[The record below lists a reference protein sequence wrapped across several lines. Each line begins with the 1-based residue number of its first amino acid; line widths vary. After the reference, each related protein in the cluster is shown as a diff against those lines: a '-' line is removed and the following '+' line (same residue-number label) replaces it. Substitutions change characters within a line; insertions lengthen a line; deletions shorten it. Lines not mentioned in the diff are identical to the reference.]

1 MKRIIILGCIAATL
15 TFSSCDDYLDIV
27 PKGEAVLNKT
37 SDYLVYSNDWMMK
50 HSLSVTG
57 QEYLYWFFM
66 CAYYF

>member
-37 SDYLVYSNDWMMK
+37 SDYL
-50 HSLSVTG
+50 
-57 QEYLYWFFM
+57 
-66 CAYYF
+66 